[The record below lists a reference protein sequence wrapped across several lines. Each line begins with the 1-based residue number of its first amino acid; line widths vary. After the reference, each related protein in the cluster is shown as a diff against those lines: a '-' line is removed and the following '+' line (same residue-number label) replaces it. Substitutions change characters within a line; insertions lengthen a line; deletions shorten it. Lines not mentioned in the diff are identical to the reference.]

1 MPISGEVRFTFSTFV
16 LLNSE
21 TGLSIACI
29 FYLFV
34 FLLLNIFFLFVLL
47 SILCTLLSVYVF
59 VSSALSNRKGRE
71 GPSIHLLS

>member
-34 FLLLNIFFLFVLL
+34 FFVKYIFLFVLL
-47 SILCTLLSVYVF
+47 SILCTLLSVYVC

>member
-1 MPISGEVRFTFSTFV
+1 MSLAYFGRGYIFSTFAWFS
-16 LLNSE
+16 SE

-34 FLLLNIFFLFVLL
+34 FHLLNIFFSLCCSLFCV
-47 SILCTLLSVYVF
+47 LLSVYVC
-59 VSSALSNRKGRE
+59 SAFSNRKGRE